1 MNKYFKI
8 DDPTIVTISREY
20 SASAELAFDAWL
32 DAENAGK
39 WLFATPD
46 GEMKRVEIDAQVGGK
61 FRFDELRGDEL
72 VEHTGEYLEIDRPN
86 KLAFSFDDT
95 NLNSRSIVIIEIVPT
110 EIGCRLTLTHEF
122 GQELVNYLDDLKMGW
137 GHIVNNIAPFI
148 E

>member
-20 SASAELAFDAWL
+20 NASAELAFDAWL

-46 GEMKRVEIDAQVGGK
+46 GIMERVEIDARVGGK
-61 FRFDELRGDEL
+61 FHIDELRGDEL

-86 KLAFSFDDT
+86 KLVFSFDDT
-95 NLNSRSIVIIEIVPT
+95 NLNSRSIVVIEIVPIDT
-110 EIGCRLTLTHEF
+110 GCRLTLTHEF
-122 GQELVNYLDDLKMGW
+122 GQELVSYLDDLKTGW
-137 GHIVNNIAPFI
+137 GHILNNIVPFI